1 MNIGIDTGFG
11 HTKYA
16 LRNKNGGFKLGKFPS
31 VVATTNEATDEVSQ
45 SISLFNGHSFYVG
58 DIALKQDPK
67 RIKEVDTYKE
77 LERYAPLLIG
87 KTLELE
93 NINPSK
99 VNSIALGLA
108 PAHIAQVENFRKK
121 VSAFTLN
128 KKDYS
133 FSETLI
139 IPQGFGATI
148 ALKHFWE
155 EQNKQ
160 EFENYIVIDI
170 GFNTIDTVIV
180 YDKEID
186 KSRLNENNSFEKRGV
201 VRVAELM
208 QNYIREN
215 YNKEITLKES
225 LSIML
230 EEEYKLRGQIHK
242 LNSVVK
248 DFKNRY
254 TTETMMFLE
263 QKYSNEF
270 DKMDAICFVGGG
282 GYFINKEYAPSIQ
295 TFKNSEYFNA
305 IGNLLFSEK
314 TRKDNK

>member
-1 MNIGIDTGFG
+1 MEIGIDTGFG

-16 LRNKNGGFKLGKFPS
+16 LRNKNGGFKLGKIPS
-31 VVATTNEATDEVSQ
+31 VVAITNESVEEASLN
-45 SISLFNGHSFYVG
+45 ISLFNGQSYYVG

-77 LERYAPLLIG
+77 LEKYAPLLIG
-87 KTLELE
+87 KVIEIE
-93 NINPSK
+93 NTNPSK
-99 VNSIALGLA
+99 IDSIALGLA
-108 PAHIAQVENFRKK
+108 PAHINQVENFRKK
-121 VSAFTLN
+121 VSSFRLN

-133 FSETLI
+133 FKETLI

-155 EQNKQ
+155 EQKKK

-180 YDKEID
+180 YDREID

-201 VRVAELM
+201 VRIAELM

-225 LSIML
+225 LSIIL
-230 EEEYKLRGQIHK
+230 EEEYKLRGQIHH

-248 DFKNRY
+248 DFKDRY
-254 TTETMMFLE
+254 TKETMLFLE

-305 IGNLLFSEK
+305 IGNLLYSEK
-314 TRKDNK
+314 TKKEHR

>member
-1 MNIGIDTGFG
+1 MEIGIDTGFG

-16 LRNKNGGFKLGKFPS
+16 LRNKNGLKLGKLPS
-31 VVATTNEATDEVSQ
+31 VVAITNESIGEAS
-45 SISLFNGHSFYVG
+45 SNISLFNGQSYYVG
-58 DIALKQDPK
+58 NIALKQDPK
-67 RIKEVDTYKE
+67 RIKEIDTYKE
-77 LERYAPLLIG
+77 LENYAPLLIG
-87 KTLELE
+87 KTLQIE
-93 NINPSK
+93 NINPLK
-99 VNSIALGLA
+99 VDSIALGLA
-108 PAHIAQVENFRKK
+108 PAHINQVESFRNK
-121 VSAFTLN
+121 VSSFILN
-128 KKDYS
+128 GKDYS
-133 FSETLI
+133 FKETLI

-155 EQNKQ
+155 EQGKK

-180 YDKEID
+180 YDREID

-201 VRVAELM
+201 TRIAELM
-208 QNYIREN
+208 QSYIREN

-230 EEEYKLRGQIHK
+230 EEEYKLRGEIYQ

-254 TTETMMFLE
+254 TNETMLFLE

-270 DKMDAICFVGGG
+270 DKLDAICFVGGG

-314 TRKDNK
+314 TKKDKR